1 MTMSSRL
8 RLTISVVVA
17 SISLLSTALP
27 AHASSLGLPNSMAA
41 VGDSITRAFDATWCP
56 FPYSDCTAYSWSTG
70 TNASVNSQYLRIL
83 ARNPKIN
90 GHAFNDAKTGAQ
102 MSALDGQLA
111 TAASQ
116 HIEYATVLMGA
127 NDICTSSIS
136 TMTSTSTFQ
145 SEVQKA
151 LADFFAADPRAHLYL
166 SSLPNIFQLWSVLHG
181 NLAAQAVWAL
191 FKICQSMLA
200 ASNTDAQRQQV
211 VGREMADN
219 QALAA
224 ACSAY
229 ARCRWDQY
237 AGYND
242 AFPAS
247 DISTLDY
254 FHPNVTGQQ
263 AIAAITWKASYWG
276 V

>member
-1 MTMSSRL
+1 M
-8 RLTISVVVA
+8 SVVVA

-27 AHASSLGLPNSMAA
+27 AQASSPGLPNSMAA
-41 VGDSITRAFDATWCP
+41 AGDSITRAFDATSCP
-56 FPYSDCTAYSWSTG
+56 FPYTDCTAYSWSTG

-116 HIEYATVLMGA
+116 HVQYVTVLMGA
-127 NDICTSSIS
+127 NDVCTSSIS
-136 TMTSTSTFQ
+136 TMTPTSTFQ

-181 NLAAQAVWAL
+181 NPAAEAVWTL
-191 FKICQSMLA
+191 FNICQSMLA

-211 VGREMADN
+211 VEQEVADN
-219 QALAA
+219 QALAS
-224 ACSAY
+224 ACSTY
-229 ARCRWDQY
+229 TQCRWDGY
-237 AGYND
+237 AGYNY

-276 V
+276 G

>member
-1 MTMSSRL
+1 MSPRL
-8 RLTISVVVA
+8 RLTMSVVVV
-17 SISLLSTALP
+17 SISLLSTVVP
-27 AHASSLGLPNSMAA
+27 AQGSSLRLPNSMAA
-41 VGDSITRAFDATWCP
+41 VGDSITRAFDATFCP
-56 FPYSDCTAYSWSTG
+56 FPYSDCPAYSWSTG

-83 ARNPKIN
+83 ARNSKIN

-102 MSALDGQLA
+102 MSALDGQLT

-116 HIEYATVLMGA
+116 HVEYATALMGA
-127 NDICTSSIS
+127 NDVCTSSIS
-136 TMTSTSTFQ
+136 TMTSTSAFQ

-151 LADFFAADPRAHLYL
+151 LADFFAADPRSHLYL
-166 SSLPNIFQLWSVLHG
+166 SSLPNLFQLWSVLHG
-181 NLAAQAVWAL
+181 NPAAQAVWTL

-200 ASNTDAQRQQV
+200 ASNTDAQRLQV
-211 VGREMADN
+211 VVREMADN
-219 QALAA
+219 QALAS

-229 ARCRWDQY
+229 ARCRWDGY
-237 AGYND
+237 AGYNY

-263 AIAAITWKASYWG
+263 AIAAITWNASYWG

>member
-1 MTMSSRL
+1 MSPRL
-8 RLTISVVVA
+8 RLTMSVVVV
-17 SISLLSTALP
+17 SISLLSAAPP
-27 AHASSLGLPNSMAA
+27 AQASTLTLPNSMAA
-41 VGDSITRAFDATWCP
+41 VGDSITRAYDATSCP

-83 ARNPKIN
+83 ARNSKIS

-102 MSALDGQLA
+102 MSALDGQLT

-116 HIEYATVLMGA
+116 HIQYATVLMGA
-127 NDICTSSIS
+127 NDVCTSSIS
-136 TMTSTSTFQ
+136 TMTPTSTFQ

-181 NLAAQAVWAL
+181 NLAAQTVWKL
-191 FKICQSMLA
+191 FNICQSMLA

-211 VGREMADN
+211 VAREVADN
-219 QALAA
+219 EVLAS

-229 ARCRWDQY
+229 THCRWDGY
-237 AGYND
+237 AGYNY

-276 V
+276 G

>member
-1 MTMSSRL
+1 MSPRL
-8 RLTISVVVA
+8 RLTISVVVV
-17 SISLLSTALP
+17 SISLLWAALP
-27 AHASSLGLPNSMAA
+27 AQASTLRLPNSMAA
-41 VGDSITRAFDATWCP
+41 VGDSITRAFDATLCP
-56 FPYSDCTAYSWSTG
+56 FPYIDCPAYSWSTG

-83 ARNPKIN
+83 ARNSKIN

-102 MSALDGQLA
+102 MSALDGQLT

-116 HIEYATVLMGA
+116 HIQYATVLMGA
-127 NDICTSSIS
+127 NDVCTSSMS
-136 TMTSTSTFQ
+136 TMTPTSTFQ
-145 SEVQKA
+145 SEVKKA
-151 LADFFAADPRAHLYL
+151 LTDFFAADPPAHLSL

-181 NLAAQAVWAL
+181 NPVAQAVWTL
-191 FKICQSMLA
+191 FNICQSMLA

-211 VGREMADN
+211 VAQEVADN
-219 QALAA
+219 AALAS
-224 ACSAY
+224 ACSAFT
-229 ARCRWDQY
+229 RCRWDGY
-237 AGYND
+237 AGYNF

-254 FHPNVTGQQ
+254 FHPNVAGQQ

>member
-1 MTMSSRL
+1 MSPRL
-8 RLTISVVVA
+8 WLAMSGVVA

-27 AHASSLGLPNSMAA
+27 AQASSPALPNSMSAA
-41 VGDSITRAFDATWCP
+41 GDSITRAFDATSCP

-83 ARNPKIN
+83 ARNPKIK
-90 GHAFNDAKTGAQ
+90 GHVFNDAKTGAN
-102 MSALDGQLA
+102 MSALDSQLA
-111 TAASQ
+111 IAASQ
-116 HIEYATVLMGA
+116 HTQYVTILMGA

-136 TMTSTSTFQ
+136 TMTPTSTFQ

-151 LADFFAADPRAHLYL
+151 LADFFAADPRAHLYM

-181 NLAAQAVWAL
+181 KPAAQADWKL
-191 FKICQSMLA
+191 FNICQSMLA

-211 VGREMADN
+211 VAQEVADN
-219 QALAA
+219 QALAS

-229 ARCRWDQY
+229 THCRWDGY
-237 AGYND
+237 VGYNY

-263 AIAAITWKASYWG
+263 AIAAITWKASYWS

>member
-1 MTMSSRL
+1 MSPRL
-8 RLTISVVVA
+8 RLTMSVVIA

-27 AHASSLGLPNSMAA
+27 SEASGPRLPNSMAA
-41 VGDSITRAFDATWCP
+41 AGDSITRGFDATFCP
-56 FPYSDCTAYSWSTG
+56 LPYTDCTAYSWSTG
-70 TNASVNSQYLRIL
+70 TNTSVNSQYLRIL

-111 TAASQ
+111 AAASQ
-116 HIEYATVLMGA
+116 HVQYVTVLMGA
-127 NDICTSSIS
+127 NDICTSSIA
-136 TMTSTSTFQ
+136 TMTPTSTFHAQ
-145 SEVQKA
+145 VQKA

-181 NLAAQAVWAL
+181 NAVAEAVWTL

-200 ASNTDAQRQQV
+200 LSNTDAQRQQV
-211 VGREMADN
+211 VAQEVADN
-219 QALAA
+219 QALAS
-224 ACSAY
+224 ACSTY
-229 ARCRWDQY
+229 NQCRWDGY
-237 AGYND
+237 AGYNY

-247 DISTLDY
+247 DISGLDY
-254 FHPNVTGQQ
+254 FHPNVTGQT

-276 V
+276 G